1 MEKFKRVAIDLAK
14 ASGQMLIED
23 LGRVMDVEH
32 KGEIDLVTE
41 ADKRSEEFI
50 VGRLQEVFPGHS
62 IIAEERGG
70 IGDPTEYLW
79 LVDPLDGTTNYAH
92 GFPWFSV
99 SIALLKGGKL
109 IVGTVYHPVLNELFW
124 AAKGEGA
131 WLNGKRIYVSKT
143 AQLSQ
148 SFLATG
154 FPYDIRESEV
164 NNLNHFSNF
173 ALKALAIR
181 RAGSAALDLAYLACG
196 RFDGFWELKLQPWD
210 MAAGFLLVK
219 EAGGKV
225 TDFRGGKFDP
235 FGREILASNGLI
247 HGEMLKVLNGEG

>member
-14 ASGQMLIED
+14 ASGQMLIEH
-23 LGRVMDVEH
+23 LGRVTDVEH

-41 ADKRSEEFI
+41 ADRRSEEFI
-50 VGRLQEVFPGHS
+50 VGRLREVFPGHS

-70 IGDPTEYLW
+70 IGEPTEYLW

-99 SIALLKGGKL
+99 SIALLKGGEL
-109 IVGTVYHPVLNELFW
+109 IVGAVYHPVLNELFW

-131 WLNGKRIYVSKT
+131 WLNGKRVCVSKT